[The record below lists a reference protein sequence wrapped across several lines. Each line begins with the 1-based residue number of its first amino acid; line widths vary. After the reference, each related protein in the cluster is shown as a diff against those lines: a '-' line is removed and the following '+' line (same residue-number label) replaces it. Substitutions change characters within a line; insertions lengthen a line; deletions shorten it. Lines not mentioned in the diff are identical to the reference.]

1 MNNKIQECID
11 TIVRLFTKRI
21 GEVGVYIG
29 AEWLLTFIAMLP
41 MMLISGMPVLRAF
54 GGGGGSAIN
63 PFELFKGFQ
72 GGQVSMEAIGEML
85 GFLWPIIAGGLVT
98 LAIIVLVVQPVMM
111 ILRTTLF
118 MLPSEDFGENLNA
131 MIKNV
136 LGKYPRVLGF
146 FLLVGLAYIVLV
158 IAMVIILLI
167 LGLLFGLLGQFGM
180 ILLYLILIVLGIG
193 IAYMLIPV
201 LFLAPFDAV
210 LTDKPVVTCVMDAFN
225 ASKYRLPLLLIII
238 VFGIIGG
245 ILAAIFGLI
254 AVPVLGGIL
263 LSIVASAVTLAQYCM
278 IFPYYKE
285 YAGLTA

>member
-1 MNNKIQECID
+1 
-11 TIVRLFTKRI
+11 
-21 GEVGVYIG
+21 
-29 AEWLLTFIAMLP
+29 
-41 MMLISGMPVLRAF
+41 
-54 GGGGGSAIN
+54 
-63 PFELFKGFQ
+63 
-72 GGQVSMEAIGEML
+72 
-85 GFLWPIIAGGLVT
+85 
-98 LAIIVLVVQPVMM
+98 
-111 ILRTTLF
+111 